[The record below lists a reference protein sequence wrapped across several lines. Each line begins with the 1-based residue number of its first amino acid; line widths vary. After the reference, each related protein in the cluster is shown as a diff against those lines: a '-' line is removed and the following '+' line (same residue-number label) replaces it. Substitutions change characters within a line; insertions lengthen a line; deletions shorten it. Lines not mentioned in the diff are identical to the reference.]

1 MENNSINQSDVIN
14 RFIRAVILIV
24 VSLLLSIVAV
34 SFAMHHM
41 RLQFEEEI
49 KSVSDKKVVQICD
62 IVKMTVH
69 GDEII
74 ADPGIAAQKYSEV
87 FNLMLS
93 DTSSVS
99 RTTETYAMFL
109 YSDGGLSM
117 LLSKNSSSPDEF
129 AVSRKDISEW
139 LSADNSSTV
148 ISEEDSE
155 SVLVPIADSTGRCV
169 AVFEYKCTY
178 EQLDALGDKLEGRI
192 LGAVIITVAV
202 GIVVFLVQLIVP
214 KLIFNPRKGGQH
226 L

>member
-1 MENNSINQSDVIN
+1 MENKSVNQSDVFN
-14 RFIRAVILIV
+14 RIIRAVILII
-24 VSLLLSIVAV
+24 VSLLLSIVSV

-49 KSVSDKKVVQICD
+49 KAISDTKIQQICD
-62 IVKMTVH
+62 VVKMSVH

-87 FNLMLS
+87 FSLMLA
-93 DTSSVS
+93 DTTKSSQS
-99 RTTETYAMFL
+99 TESYAMFL

-117 LLSKNSSSPDEF
+117 LLSKNSATPDQF
-129 AVSRKDISEW
+129 AVAKKDISEW
-139 LSADNSSTV
+139 LSADNS
-148 ISEEDSE
+148 ISVVQNEDSE
-155 SVLVPIADSTGRCV
+155 SVLVPIADGSGRCV
-169 AVFEYKCTY
+169 AVFEYKSTF
-178 EQLDALGDKLEGRI
+178 ENMDTLGDKLEGRI

-202 GIVVFLVQLIVP
+202 GVLVFLVQLLIP